1 MTREAGMRRATD
13 GVAGLGLF
21 TPAWLPKLETA
32 STVAAHLVPILSA
45 AWLALQ
51 IGRFL
56 WTWWRGRHAEE

>member
-1 MTREAGMRRATD
+1 MRRATD

-32 STVAAHLVPILSA
+32 SQVAAHLVPILSA

-56 WTWWRGRHAEE
+56 VTWWGKRHAEE